1 VVTIWLKDNGV
12 PGVSLHV
19 EPEPG
24 LSKVAKELGS
34 LRLSTAGAAA
44 ADVASVMCANL
55 AAIQVAFLS
64 Q

>member
-1 VVTIWLKDNGV
+1 V